1 MAYFTLTLLK
11 YFVDNLFSDLGG
23 ILYSFDPTFDS
34 VKHQQE
40 FDRVVMSGID
50 PSTPIKQILELEKKY
65 ISNGS
70 LKIYPASEAIA
81 NLIHNLESHRLI
93 VVSTS
98 LVSTS
103 QIILETLNVPTVGV
117 DIYDFSDFGSKKDVD
132 SWKAIFHQYTSVDV
146 IVEDTP
152 QNLLSASNAAYDLG
166 FKPSSHLT
174 MPLLVK

>member
-1 MAYFTLTLLK
+1 
-11 YFVDNLFSDLGG
+11 
-23 ILYSFDPTFDS
+23 
-34 VKHQQE
+34 
-40 FDRVVMSGID
+40 
-50 PSTPIKQILELEKKY
+50 
-65 ISNGS
+65 
-70 LKIYPASEAIA
+70 
-81 NLIHNLESHRLI
+81 
-93 VVSTS
+93 
-98 LVSTS
+98 
-103 QIILETLNVPTVGV
+103 LETLNVPTVGV